1 MGQIKRASSLVDLSL
16 GSVRNAR
23 VTGKLRDVIHF
34 YRGVEPVLS
43 RLAAVRFSHFL
54 PSLLLLLGGVLLARL
69 AVLSEFFTSLFNV
82 LPTLLLLLGG
92 AFCLV
97 YGRQREVFLLLTLY
111 LAYFLLDTQV
121 DHFRATGQVR
131 SDAALIFHLCSLLL
145 PLLYS
150 LYAAWQERTHLLQDL
165 IARAAVLLAVGA
177 VAVGLAQRFPDALL
191 HWLSRV
197 RWPALQ
203 VEWLALVQLAYPVFI
218 LGLILLAVQYLRA
231 PRPLHAAQLL
241 GLCGVLWMLP
251 NTFIQP
257 NALNVMS
264 SQVMLILVAAL
275 AHEAYQMAFRD
286 ELTGLPGRRALNER
300 LQRLGRSYVIAMADV
315 DHFKKFN
322 DTHGHDVGDQVL
334 RLVAAQLRKIGGGG
348 KAYRYGGE
356 EFTLVFP
363 GKTLEE
369 CLPHLEV
376 VRQAIETYRIQLR
389 DKQQRPQD
397 DKQGRA
403 RRAGSAANQV
413 SVTVSMGVAERGVEQ
428 RNPDEVLKAAD
439 QALYNAKGAGRNC
452 VRSYGQRRGAVK
464 LDNVRG

>member
-1 MGQIKRASSLVDLSL
+1 M
-16 GSVRNAR
+16 
-23 VTGKLRDVIHF
+23 
-34 YRGVEPVLS
+34 S

-54 PSLLLLLGGVLLARL
+54 PSLLLLFGGLLVARL

-111 LAYFLLDTQV
+111 LGYFLLDTQV
-121 DHFRATGQVR
+121 DHFRAMGQVR

-165 IARAAVLLAVGA
+165 IARAAVLLAVVA
-177 VAVGLAQRFPDALL
+177 VAVGLTQRFPEALL

-218 LGLILLAVQYLRA
+218 LGLILLVVQYLRA

-241 GLCGVLWMLP
+241 GLCGLLWMLP
-251 NTFIQP
+251 NTFILP

-264 SQVMLILVAAL
+264 SQIMLILVAAV

-356 EFTLVFP
+356 EFTLVF
-363 GKTLEE
+363 L
-369 CLPHLEV
+369 
-376 VRQAIETYRIQLR
+376 
-389 DKQQRPQD
+389 QD
-397 DKQGRA
+397 A
-403 RRAGSAANQV
+403 RRMPAA
-413 SVTVSMGVAERGVEQ
+413 
-428 RNPDEVLKAAD
+428 P
-439 QALYNAKGAGRNC
+439 
-452 VRSYGQRRGAVK
+452 
-464 LDNVRG
+464 

>member
-1 MGQIKRASSLVDLSL
+1 M
-16 GSVRNAR
+16 
-23 VTGKLRDVIHF
+23 
-34 YRGVEPVLS
+34 S
-43 RLAAVRFSHFL
+43 RFADVRFGHFL
-54 PSLLLLLGGVLLARL
+54 PSLLLLISGMLVARL

-121 DHFRATGQVR
+121 DHFRTTGQVR
-131 SDAALIFHLCSLLL
+131 SDAALTFHLCSLLL
-145 PLLYS
+145 PLLYG

-165 IARAAVLLAVGA
+165 VARAAVMLAIGA
-177 VAVGLAQRFPDALL
+177 VAAGLMQRFPGALL
-191 HWLSRV
+191 QWLSQV

-203 VEWLALVQLAYPVFI
+203 VEWMVLVQVAYPVLLI
-218 LGLILLAVQYLRA
+218 GLILLVVQYLRT
-231 PRPLHAAQLL
+231 PRPLHAAQLV
-241 GLCGVLWMLP
+241 GLCGVCWMLP
-251 NTFIQP
+251 NTFILP
-257 NALNVMS
+257 HALNVMS
-264 SQVMLILVAAL
+264 SQIMLMLVVAV

-300 LQRLGRSYVIAMADV
+300 LQRLGRTYVIAMADV

-334 RLVAAQLRKIGGGG
+334 RLVASQLRKIGGGG

-369 CLPHLEV
+369 CLPHLEQ
-376 VRQAIETYRIQLR
+376 VRLAVEHYRLQLR
-389 DKQQRPQD
+389 DQDQRPQS
-397 DKQGRA
+397 DKQGRQ
-403 RRAGSAANQV
+403 RRAGKAANEV
-413 SVTVSMGVAERGVEQ
+413 AVTISMGVAERGLQHADPE
-428 RNPDEVLKAAD
+428 EVIKAAD
-439 QALYNAKGAGRNC
+439 QALYSAKSAGRNC
-452 VRSYGQRRGAVK
+452 VRSHGQRRGAVK
-464 LDNVRG
+464 VDMPAH

>member
-1 MGQIKRASSLVDLSL
+1 MRRKLAVCRFAGQVPCEILLLQANCAALSTFC
-16 GSVRNAR
+16 RR
-23 VTGKLRDVIHF
+23 VGLA
-34 YRGVEPVLS
+34 LS
-43 RLAAVRFSHFL
+43 RFAAVRFSHFL
-54 PSLLLLLGGVLLARL
+54 PSLLLLLGGVFLARL
-69 AVLSEFFTSLFNV
+69 AVLNEFFTSLFNV

-111 LAYFLLDTQV
+111 LGYFLLDTQV

-131 SDAALIFHLCSLLL
+131 SDTALIFHLCSLLL

-150 LYAAWQERTHLLQDL
+150 LYAAWRERTHLLQD
-165 IARAAVLLAVGA
+165 IVARAAVLLAVGA
-177 VAVGLAQRFPDALL
+177 VSVGLAQRFPEALL
-191 HWLSRV
+191 HWLSQV

-203 VEWLALVQLAYPVFI
+203 FDGLALIQLAYPVFI
-218 LGLILLAVQYLRA
+218 LGLIVLLVQYLRA

-241 GLCGVLWMLP
+241 GLGGLLWMLP
-251 NTFIQP
+251 NTFILP
-257 NALNVMS
+257 NALNVIS
-264 SQVMLILVAAL
+264 SQIMLMLVAAL

-334 RLVAAQLRKIGGGG
+334 RLVASQLRKIGGGG

-363 GKTLEE
+363 GKTVEE
-369 CLPHLEV
+369 CLPYLEQ
-376 VRQAIETYRIQLR
+376 VRQAIEHYRLQLR
-389 DKQQRPQD
+389 DQQQRPQN
-397 DKQGRA
+397 DKQGRQ
-403 RRAGSAANQV
+403 RRAGKAASQV
-413 SVTVSMGVAERGVEQ
+413 AVTISMGVAERGVEQ
-428 RNPDEVLKAAD
+428 ASPDEVIKAAD
-439 QALYNAKGAGRNC
+439 QALYSAKSAGRNC
-452 VRSYGQRRGAVK
+452 IRSHGQRRGAVK
-464 LDNVRG
+464 LEPSIGQ

>member
-1 MGQIKRASSLVDLSL
+1 M
-16 GSVRNAR
+16 
-23 VTGKLRDVIHF
+23 
-34 YRGVEPVLS
+34 S
-43 RLAAVRFSHFL
+43 RFSAVRFGHFL
-54 PSLLLLLGGVLLARL
+54 PSLLLLLGGFLLARL
-69 AVLSEFFTSLFNV
+69 AGLNEFLTSLFNV

-92 AFCLV
+92 AFCLA

-111 LAYFLLDTQV
+111 LGYFLLDTQV
-121 DHFRATGQVR
+121 DHFREVGQVR

-145 PLLYS
+145 PLLYG

-165 IARAAVLLAVGA
+165 IARAAVLFAVGA
-177 VAVGLAQRFPDALL
+177 VAVGMAQRFPEALL
-191 HWLSRV
+191 HLLSRV

-203 VEWLALVQLAYPVFI
+203 VEWPALVQLAYPVFL
-218 LGLILLAVQYLRA
+218 LGLIALLVQYLRA

-241 GLCGVLWMLP
+241 GLCGVLWVLP
-251 NTFIQP
+251 NIFILP

-264 SQVMLILVAAL
+264 SLIMLMLIAAV

-322 DTHGHDVGDQVL
+322 DTYGHDVGDQVL
-334 RLVAAQLRKIGGGG
+334 RLVARQLSKIGGGG

-376 VRQAIETYRIQLR
+376 VRQAIAAYRIQLR
-389 DKQQRPQD
+389 DPHTRPQD
-397 DKQGRA
+397 DTQGRA
-403 RRAGSAANQV
+403 RRAGSVASHV
-413 SVTVSMGVAERGVEQ
+413 SVTVSMGVAERGLER
-428 RNPDEVLKAAD
+428 RNPEEVLKAAD
-439 QALYNAKGAGRNC
+439 QALYSAKSAGRNC
-452 VRSYGQRRGAVK
+452 VRSFDLRRGALK
-464 LDNVRG
+464 NDSARA

>member
-1 MGQIKRASSLVDLSL
+1 M
-16 GSVRNAR
+16 
-23 VTGKLRDVIHF
+23 
-34 YRGVEPVLS
+34 S

-54 PSLLLLLGGVLLARL
+54 PSLLLLFGGLLLARL

-97 YGRQREVFLLLTLY
+97 YGRQREVFLLLTMY
-111 LAYFLLDTQV
+111 LGYFLLDTQV

-165 IARAAVLLAVGA
+165 IARAAVLLAVVA
-177 VAVGLAQRFPDALL
+177 VAVGLAQRFPQALL
-191 HWLSRV
+191 HWLSMV

-218 LGLILLAVQYLRA
+218 LGLILLLVQYLRT

-241 GLCGVLWMLP
+241 GLCGLLWMLP
-251 NTFIQP
+251 NTFILP

-264 SQVMLILVAAL
+264 SQVMLILVAAV

-334 RLVAAQLRKIGGGG
+334 RLVATQLRKIGGGG

-376 VRQAIETYRIQLR
+376 VRQAIEAYRIQLR

-397 DKQGRA
+397 DRQGRT

-413 SVTVSMGVAERGVEQ
+413 SVTVSMGVAERGLEQ
-428 RNPDEVLKAAD
+428 RSPEEVLKAAD
-439 QALYNAKGAGRNC
+439 QALYNAKSAGRNC
-452 VRSYGQRRGAVK
+452 VRSYGQKRGAVK
-464 LDNVRG
+464 VDTARG